1 MLTWFGTYVSK
12 SFYSSCRSHWT
23 FSLSSAVGLCRL
35 MTIWSGISTPY
46 RCCEI
51 QWTDCPFKA
60 IGMYYIAVL
69 YTTIVVI
76 KPLQGV
82 VINVYGCWKG
92 KLLMP
97 AFLILLTI
105 YTSIMH
111 MITTCQCIFHI
122 SKSCCCLQT
131 LCALLRAV
139 FQKKLA
145 DMSFDV
151 IDVLIGFDLAEC
163 QMRVGPCQ
171 LWHASM
177 TTD

>member
-1 MLTWFGTYVSK
+1 MLNGFPQKFKSLKILGAKQKNLMSAFNMLTWFGTYVSK

-35 MTIWSGISTPY
+35 TTIWSGISTPY
-46 RCCEI
+46 RCCGI

-69 YTTIVVI
+69 YTTIVVV

-105 YTSIMH
+105 
-111 MITTCQCIFHI
+111 QA
-122 SKSCCCLQT
+122 
-131 LCALLRAV
+131 LCTWSPHV
-139 FQKKLA
+139 NV
-145 DMSFDV
+145 SFIHPSLV
-151 IDVLIGFDLAEC
+151 VACRPCVLSW
-163 QMRVGPCQ
+163 GP
-171 LWHASM
+171 SFRRS
-177 TTD
+177 